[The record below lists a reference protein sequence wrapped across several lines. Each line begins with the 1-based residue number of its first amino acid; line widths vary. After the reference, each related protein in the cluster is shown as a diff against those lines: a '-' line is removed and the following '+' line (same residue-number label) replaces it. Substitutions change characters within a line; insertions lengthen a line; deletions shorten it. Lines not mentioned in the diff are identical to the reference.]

1 MLKMEKQQYL
11 TKNQQIVLDLV
22 EKSSE
27 PLKAYSIL
35 FNVQKNDKFAVLE
48 AGMDKAG
55 EIDYLTKIIRPDF
68 GIITNISYA
77 HIKNFNS
84 LEGIAKA
91 KSEIIN
97 NITEGG
103 KIILNQDDDYFYFI
117 HLAKQLE
124 IPCLSKPLK
133 VIFLSKILQNR
144 NT

>member
-1 MLKMEKQQYL
+1 
-11 TKNQQIVLDLV
+11 
-22 EKSSE
+22 
-27 PLKAYSIL
+27 
-35 FNVQKNDKFAVLE
+35 
-48 AGMDKAG
+48 MDKAG

-103 KIILNQDDDYFYFI
+103 KVILNQDDNYFYFI
-117 HLAKQLE
+117 KKIAIK
-124 IPCLSKPLK
+124 
-133 VIFLSKILQNR
+133 KILMLFLLVKKIFIR
-144 NT
+144 FIY